1 MKLQNLVYS
10 RYSGFVFFP
19 RSVYALPGRAANLSL
34 PETCMRWPA
43 TVLDMIEH
51 PCQLVAADSLVPSLV
66 RVAGP
71 RVHSSWRAAALSVCE
86 VARQHVA
93 E

>member
-51 PCQLVAADSLVPSLV
+51 MLYYSCTQGIT
-66 RVAGP
+66 RYY
-71 RVHSSWRAAALSVCE
+71 
-86 VARQHVA
+86 
-93 E
+93 